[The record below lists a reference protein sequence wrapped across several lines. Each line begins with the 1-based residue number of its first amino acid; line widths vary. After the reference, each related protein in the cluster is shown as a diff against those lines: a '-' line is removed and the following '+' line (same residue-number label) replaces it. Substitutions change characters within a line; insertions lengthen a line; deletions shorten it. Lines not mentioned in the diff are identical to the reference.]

1 MGAGGPRQGATAAVQ
16 AGSEGGRREVDGFKK
31 TLGTQT
37 GSLADGL
44 DAASGRRG
52 VGWGGAAAG
61 SQCFWLTQSS
71 WASAQDTELATT
83 QFLLWGRIQPGEA
96 QE

>member
-1 MGAGGPRQGATAAVQ
+1 MGWMQHGGGIGGVRLGPSVS
-16 AGSEGGRREVDGFKK
+16 GSPSH
-31 TLGTQT
+31 L
-37 GSLADGL
+37 
-44 DAASGRRG
+44 
-52 VGWGGAAAG
+52 
-61 SQCFWLTQSS
+61 